1 MVNKGLNQLN
11 FSSPTQQSAQFRQSG
26 HIFNSLWSSKAAPHS
41 AHFLFEEILDAN
53 VSNLSYYYILIFL

>member
-1 MVNKGLNQLN
+1 MGNKVFNQPN

-53 VSNLSYYYILIFL
+53 LSNVSYYDILVFL

>member
-1 MVNKGLNQLN
+1 MVNKRINQLN

-26 HIFNSLWSSKAAPHS
+26 HKFKSLWSSRAPPHS

-53 VSNLSYYYILIFL
+53 FSNVMLL